1 MGKEEPRV
9 SEQALAR
16 RVPRWKLEEVEGL
29 SRLIQRYPVVAV
41 FKLTGLRANLIH
53 EMRKKLRG
61 MAVVRVAKKTLFL
74 KAAEKAGKPEVSKLV
89 EDLKVPAGFIFSDI
103 SAFRLK
109 LILDKNKIP
118 MHAKAGERADMDVI
132 VPEMNTGLPPGPI
145 LSDFGKL
152 KIPTKIEGGQ
162 IWIAKD
168 TLVAKKGDE
177 ISPALASLL
186 ARLDI
191 KAVLKGITI
200 DKAYEDG
207 VLLREEDLAIDVDKV
222 KGELSNAYSTAL
234 ALASEI
240 GYVTRET
247 VQLVLVKAYAH
258 ARTLALEAAI
268 PAREVI
274 EDLVRRAEAAAR
286 ALKEKLGI

>member
-1 MGKEEPRV
+1 MPG
-9 SEQALAR
+9 QALAR
-16 RVPRWKLEEVEGL
+16 PVQRWKLEEVEEL
-29 SRLIQRYPVVAV
+29 ARLIERYPVVAV
-41 FKLTGLRANLIH
+41 FRLTGLRANLIH
-53 EMRKKLRG
+53 EMRRKLRG
-61 MAVVRVAKKTLFL
+61 MAVIRVTKKTLFQ
-74 KAAEKAGKPEVSKLV
+74 KAAEKAGKPGLIRLI
-89 EDLKVPAGFIFSDI
+89 EDLKVPIGFIFSDI
-103 SAFRLK
+103 SVFRLK

-132 VPEMNTGLPPGPI
+132 IPEMNTGLPPGPI

-177 ISPALASLL
+177 ISPALAALL

-207 VLLREEDLAIDVDKV
+207 VILREEDLAIDIEGMKD
-222 KGELSNAYSTAL
+222 ELMSAQATAL
-234 ALASEI
+234 TLASEI
-240 GYVTRET
+240 GYLTPET
-247 VQLVLVKAYAH
+247 IQLVLSKAYVH
-258 ARTLALEAAI
+258 AKALALEAAI
-268 PAREVI
+268 PVKGFV
-274 EDLVRRAEAAAR
+274 EDLLRRAEAAAKT
-286 ALKEKLGI
+286 LKEKLGV